1 MLWQTQLQV
10 NDLMEK
16 NQLLTLAMPSGSG
29 DKKAT
34 LTRVQYKYIMQ
45 FAKYCMSTID
55 PWVNTSKIFQA
66 QESVDNGLVLSPER
80 YASPESEKNVLYAEV
95 YATLKPEHAVLF
107 KWNYGPVKQRV

>member
-1 MLWQTQLQV
+1 MLQQTQLQV

-16 NQLLTLAMPSGSG
+16 NQLLTLVMPSGSG

-55 PWVNTSKIFQA
+55 PWGEHEQNFP
-66 QESVDNGLVLSPER
+66 SPGVCR
-80 YASPESEKNVLYAEV
+80 QWAGTQP
-95 YATLKPEHAVLF
+95 
-107 KWNYGPVKQRV
+107 